1 MNPYAA
7 KIYIDGSC
15 YKNPGGPGGFAGVFV
30 MPDDDKEPVII
41 FQEGYKPTTNNR
53 MELMALLKAMEY
65 VKNNSSAFR
74 LKNINEVEI
83 FSDSDNSLTC
93 YHCVGRWRTEKW
105 KGTYGNPIK
114 NVDLLKQ
121 LITLKNSIKFSYKP
135 EWIQNKSTYETKL
148 VDQLAKQ
155 AAKKTFLGN
164 DSGYIKP
171 KVSKTNVK
179 GIAGPFD
186 AQGQEIIIRVFEHVP
201 VNTRKDS
208 LYKVKF
214 EIIKEDGNEKYYA
227 YTTKEVNTLLHRWH
241 YYNAQFN
248 NEPKNPRII
257 RVEEVGEAEFLAQ
270 CD

>member
-15 YKNPGGPGGFAGVFV
+15 YKNPGGPGGLAGVFV
-30 MPDDDKEPVII
+30 MPDDEEPTII

-65 VKNNSSAFR
+65 VKNNSSTFR
-74 LKNINEVEI
+74 SKNINEVEI

-93 YHCVGRWRTEKW
+93 YYCVERWRTENW
-105 KGTYGNPIK
+105 KGVYGNPIK

-121 LITLKNSIKFSYKP
+121 LITLKNSVRFSYKP
-135 EWIQNKSTYETKL
+135 TWIQNKSTYETKM
-148 VDQLAKQ
+148 VDKLAKQ
-155 AAKKTFLGN
+155 AAQKTFLKN

-171 KVSKTNVK
+171 KVSRTNVI
-179 GIAGPFD
+179 GAAGPFD
-186 AQGQEIIIRVFEHVP
+186 AQGQEIVIKVLEHVP
-201 VNTRKDS
+201 VSTRKDS
-208 LYKVKF
+208 LYKIKF

-227 YTTKEVNTLLHRWH
+227 YTSNGVNTSLHRWH

-248 NEPKNPRII
+248 NEPKNPQIES
-257 RVEEVGEAEFLAQ
+257 VEEVSEAEFLAQ